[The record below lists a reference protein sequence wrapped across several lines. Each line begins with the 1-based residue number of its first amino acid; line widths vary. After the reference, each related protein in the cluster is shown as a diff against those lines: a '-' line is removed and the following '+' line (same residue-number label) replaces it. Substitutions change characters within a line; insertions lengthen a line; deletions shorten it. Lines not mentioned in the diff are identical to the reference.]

1 MSTALSNHPY
11 IEEKAQRIGD
21 MVKRS
26 LEMSVFKQAE
36 RDLHMDSEAQ
46 ALMSQLQ
53 AFQGEEEQMEELLS
67 RLERLDVVRRFTI
80 AQEDLSEM
88 VSHVTKILA
97 ATVSDR
103 IDLVTEKEGSCASC
117 PLTGCSGPTDSA
129 AACSTTSCSA

>member
-1 MSTALSNHPY
+1 MSTALSNHPH
-11 IEEKAQRIGD
+11 IEAKAQQIGD
-21 MVKRS
+21 LVKRS

-36 RDLHMDSEAQ
+36 RDLKNDSGAQ

-53 AFQGEEEQMEELLS
+53 ASQGAEEQMEELLS

-80 AQEDLSEM
+80 AQEDLSEV

-97 ATVSDR
+97 ATISDR

-117 PLTGCSGPTDSA
+117 PSTACSGPMDSA
-129 AACSTTSCSA
+129 AACSMTSCSA

>member
-1 MSTALSNHPY
+1 MTTALSNHPN
-11 IEEKAQRIGD
+11 IEAKAQQIGD

-26 LEMSVFKQAE
+26 LEMSIFKQAE
-36 RDLHMDSEAQ
+36 RDLQADSEAQ

-53 AFQGEEEQMEELLS
+53 SFQGEEEQMEELLA

-80 AQEDLSEM
+80 AQEDLSE
-88 VSHVTKILA
+88 VVAHVTKILA

-103 IDLVTEKEGSCASC
+103 IDLVTGKEGACASC
-117 PLTGCSGPTDSA
+117 PLIGCSGPTDSA